1 MPISEIPGYPVA
13 SLPAATERRLFMP
26 TDGDQT
32 PRYSDATN
40 NHRMDGWITAQ
51 VNHNDTTVAIG
62 KIPANS
68 IIVDR
73 FLQVTTAFDGGTTHT
88 VALGI
93 AGTTGKYMAAHDVKA
108 TDYSKGTDGSDTAP
122 FENGYGLETVE
133 RDAIAT
139 VAQSGTASTAGKAIV
154 GLHWV
159 RVAPLV

>member
-1 MPISEIPGYPVA
+1 MPYGEIPGYPAA
-13 SLPAATERRLFMP
+13 SLPAATDHRLVVP
-26 TDGDQT
+26 TDGDKT
-32 PRYSDATN
+32 PRYSDGSN
-40 NHRMDGWITAQ
+40 FHRIDGWIFAQ

-73 FLQVTTAFDGGTTHT
+73 VLQVTTAFDAGTAHT
-88 VALGI
+88 IALGI
-93 AGTTGKYMAAHDVKA
+93 SGDTGKYMAATTVK
-108 TDYSKGTDGSDTAP
+108 TGDNSKGTDGSDTAP
-122 FENGYGLETVE
+122 FENGYGFESVE